1 MTCAL
6 SALRANKK
14 LLKQNLSIFLDDP
27 TMDWIIDSKP
37 RQGGGDPEGGRS
49 GGKGKGSAGNVSFL
63 EDRMRVLHSKLEGVH
78 PCDIMER
85 ELRSNTWKHIKENAK
100 GCTAILDRA
109 RRSPDESAAS
119 QRGDASAGRGG
130 AFNSGTADS
139 KLLDVADQ
147 VFLL

>member
-6 SALRANKK
+6 SALRANKQ

-37 RQGGGDPEGGRS
+37 RQGGAGPEGGRS

-63 EDRMRVLHSKLEGVH
+63 EDRMRVLDSKLEGAH
-78 PCDIMER
+78 PCDIMEC
-85 ELRSNTWKHIKENAK
+85 ELRSNTYEHIGKNVK

-119 QRGDASAGRGG
+119 RSGDALAGRGR
-130 AFNSGTADS
+130 AFNSGTADA
-139 KLLDVADQ
+139 KMLDVADQ